1 MWEVRSSIVHIIFF
15 WAFGGVSSIYAVSVS
30 KRTADK
36 LKLLPEDIEWRLG
49 WGGGSW
55 VASFLMGILSLN
67 GIGSF
72 GIGLRGGPS

>member
-49 WGGGSW
+49 GGVGW
-55 VASFLMGILSLN
+55 PLF
-67 GIGSF
+67 
-72 GIGLRGGPS
+72 